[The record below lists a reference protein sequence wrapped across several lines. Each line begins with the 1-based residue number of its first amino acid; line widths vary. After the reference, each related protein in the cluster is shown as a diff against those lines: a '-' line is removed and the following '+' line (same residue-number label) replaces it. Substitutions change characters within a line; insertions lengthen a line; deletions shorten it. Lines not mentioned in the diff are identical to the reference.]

1 MIPFCIAAVAFA
13 TTTNIADLHLLAR
26 DWRAGSAFTAAA
38 LASLAGALIT
48 KGGFAI

>member
-13 TTTNIADLHLLAR
+13 TTTNIAGLHLIAR
-26 DWRAGSAFTAAA
+26 DWRVGSAYTTAA
-38 LASLAGALIT
+38 LASLAGVFLT